1 MRRLENTNFNE
12 LKELRV
18 RNDIIFESAVF
29 KSETMCRVW
38 FNMQWHSVRYL
49 MVRPF
54 KDSTSALEEK
64 YKKAMVQNAQLD
76 NEKTTIHYEVIE

>member
-1 MRRLENTNFNE
+1 MRRLENTYFNE

-18 RNDIIFESAVF
+18 RKHEKTSCVWCDLNYAVDIGVLHFF
-29 KSETMCRVW
+29 KLT
-38 FNMQWHSVRYL
+38 FDI
-49 MVRPF
+49 F

-76 NEKTTIHYEVIE
+76 NEKTTIHYEVFLNI